1 LPDSNEDLLSGH
13 ADASEAADH
22 ASSSGDAHAASAKQA
37 ASQSAQLATMF
48 ADTGTL
54 ATAIPGYRPRASQQ
68 KMAEAVA
75 KAIADNDTVIVEAG
89 TGTGKTFAYLVPAM
103 LWGGKVIL
111 STGTKNLQDQLF
123 LRDIPTVRHAL
134 NVPVSV
140 SLLKGR
146 ANYLCHYHL
155 ERAQANGR
163 LASKQDAAWLRD
175 IARFAMTTSTGDKA
189 ELAAVPENAPVWQ
202 MVTSTRDNCLGSEC
216 PHYKECF
223 VMRARKEAQQ
233 ADVVVVNHHLF
244 FADVVLRDTGM
255 AELLPTANTVIFDEA
270 HQLPETATLFFG
282 ETLSTSQL
290 LELARDT
297 VAEGLSHARD
307 AVDWVALGAPLE
319 RAARDLR
326 LAFGKDNARM
336 ALGQIDA
343 DPRTREPFYETLDA
357 LEEALSG
364 FVEALESQAER
375 AETLEQC
382 HRRAVELMQRL
393 TAWRD
398 DGAVAAPMPAA
409 LADQSSNQSLDLES
423 GQASDQASL
432 SDAPGKNAPDS
443 PPAKPVPLGPDT
455 VRWVEVF
462 SHTVQLHR
470 TPLSIAPIFTRQREG
485 QPRAWVFTSA
495 TLSVK
500 GNFTHYAAQ
509 LGLDKDRSLTLPS
522 PFDYAKQGLLYV
534 PRDMPPP
541 QSPQFTEAVVEKAL
555 PLIEAAGGRTF
566 LLCTTLR
573 AVQKASDML
582 YDLFAERGINLPLLV
597 QGQASRTEL
606 LDRFRQLGNAV
617 LVGSQSFWE
626 GVDVR
631 GEALSLVI
639 IDKLPFAPPD
649 DPVLAARMEVL
660 QKKGLSPFAVH
671 QLPHAVI
678 TLKQGAGRLIR
689 SESDRGVLAICDMR
703 LVEKPYGR
711 QIWQSLPPFTRTR
724 EADTV
729 IRFLA
734 ALSKPAIE
742 PEGRDQA

>member
-1 LPDSNEDLLSGH
+1 MSDLSDSPEQDDAAT
-13 ADASEAADH
+13 AD
-22 ASSSGDAHAASAKQA
+22 DATDVHDVAASALDAA
-37 ASQSAQLATMF
+37 ASRSAELGTIF

-54 ATAIPGYRPRASQQ
+54 AQAIPGYRPRASQH
-68 KMAEAVA
+68 KMADAVA
-75 KAIADNDTVIVEAG
+75 EAIAANDTVIVEAG
-89 TGTGKTFAYLVPAM
+89 TGTGKTYAYLVPAM

-140 SLLKGR
+140 ALLKGR
-146 ANYLCHYHL
+146 ANYVCHYHL
-155 ERAQANGR
+155 ERAQAAGR
-163 LASKQDAAWLRD
+163 LASRQDAAWLRD
-175 IARFAMTTSTGDKA
+175 IGRFLKETKTGDKA

-216 PHYKECF
+216 PYYKDCF

-255 AELLPTANTVIFDEA
+255 AELLPAANTVIFDEA

-326 LAFGKDNARM
+326 LAFNKDNARL
-336 ALGQIDA
+336 ALGQIEA
-343 DPRTREPFYETLDA
+343 DRRIAEPFNETLDA
-357 LEEALSG
+357 LDEALSA
-364 FVEALESQAER
+364 FVEMLESQAER
-375 AETLEQC
+375 AESLQQC
-382 HRRAVELMQRL
+382 HRRALELAERL
-393 TAWRD
+393 AAWRSD
-398 DGAVAAPMPAA
+398 AVAAPVPATPA
-409 LADQSSNQSLDLES
+409 GEGGEGGEVAE
-423 GQASDQASL
+423 AR
-432 SDAPGKNAPDS
+432 APAE
-443 PPAKPVPLGPDT
+443 T

-470 TPLSIAPIFTRQREG
+470 TPLSIAPIFSRQRGG

-522 PFDYAKQGLLYV
+522 PFDYATQGLLYV
-534 PRDMPPP
+534 PRDMPAP
-541 QSPQFTEAVVEKAL
+541 QSPQFTDAVVQAAL

-573 AVQKASDML
+573 AVQRASDLL
-582 YDLFAERGINLPLLV
+582 YDAFAERGLNLPLLV

-606 LDRFRQLGNAV
+606 LDRFRELGNAV

-660 QKKGLSPFAVH
+660 QKKGLSPFAAH

-689 SESDRGVLAICDMR
+689 SESDRGVLAIFDTR

-724 EADTV
+724 EAATAV
-729 IRFLA
+729 RFLESLRGEGKTA
-734 ALSKPAIE
+734 PAE
-742 PEGRDQA
+742 AQDADADD